1 MISAVVLAT
10 DRPEPSGDSSL
21 LQPLRGKPALQWV
34 LENAIGAQL
43 DEVICVV
50 RNLSQ
55 IRPHILL
62 SHEKLFWL
70 VDYGADR
77 SKAHAL
83 IAGLWSVNPRSD
95 GVLFLRGNQPSI
107 SRPLIDT
114 LIERFNKTNGWIVAP
129 TFSGP
134 AEPHNPM
141 LFHRQ
146 LFPELIKLAGN
157 QQAPILI
164 DKYRDNTEWIDWDDA
179 LSSVEPKP
187 PPPAETSKELN

>member
-1 MISAVVLAT
+1 MISAVVVAT
-10 DRPEPSGDSSL
+10 DRPEPSGESSL
-21 LQPLRGKPALQWV
+21 LQPLRGKPILQWV
-34 LENAIGAQL
+34 LESVLAAQL

-50 RNLSQ
+50 RNLTQ

-62 SHEKLFWL
+62 THQKLFWL

-77 SKAHAL
+77 SKSHAL
-83 IAGLWSVNPRSD
+83 IAGLWSVNPSSD
-95 GVLFLRGNQPSI
+95 GVMFLRGDQPGI
-107 SRPLIDT
+107 SRPLMDT

-129 TFSGP
+129 TFGGS
-134 AEPHNPM
+134 AEPHSPM
-141 LFHRQ
+141 LFHRE

-164 DKYRDNTEWIDWDDA
+164 DKYRDNTEWIAWNDA

-187 PPPAETSKELN
+187 PSSAETSKELN